1 MRILLMTSEE
11 KLKALDQAKEKML
24 KLKEAQKDLYQET
37 KQKLGLSE
45 KYDRDLWDFLVIGL
59 RFARHEIEVAL
70 HTNEGK
76 DA

>member
-1 MRILLMTSEE
+1 
-11 KLKALDQAKEKML
+11 ML
-24 KLKEAQKDLYQET
+24 ELKEAQNDLYQET
-37 KQKLGLSE
+37 KKKLGLSE
-45 KYDRDLWDFLVIGL
+45 RYDRDLWDFLVIGL

>member
-1 MRILLMTSEE
+1 MTSEE
-11 KLKALDQAKEKML
+11 ELKTLDQAKERML
-24 KLKEAQKDLYQET
+24 ELTEAQNVLDQET
-37 KQKLGLSE
+37 KKKLGLSE
-45 KYDRDLWDFLVIGL
+45 RYDRDLWDFLVIGL